1 MSNINIPINDSIP
14 ERKYIVVSRKF
25 DGVSAA
31 ACPCVGQIATNSKLI
46 AYFLY
51 RRWNKWAYKN
61 RNDGY
66 TIAVMLVK
74 RNNKG
79 LYDAI
84 KR

>member
-1 MSNINIPINDSIP
+1 MSSIDIPINDSIP
-14 ERKYIVVSRKF
+14 ERKYIICCRKF

-51 RRWNKWAYKN
+51 RRWNRWASKN
-61 RNDGY
+61 INGGY
-66 TIAVMLVK
+66 TIAVMLIK